1 MASRRFLAFAL
12 SIPCVVALTHCTSF
26 GAGGDDP
33 VVEDASPPRPLND
46 GQVTTDAPVVPSLD
60 AGDSGQLD
68 ARPVGTADYNGAK
81 TTQELPAA
89 PPYAYIPGPPPRFF
103 ALALAGNL
111 AREVTG
117 SSPLPSLDW
126 PVSRRPFAMLK
137 VQNNDAARGSIN
149 GLVTSGLAADDGME
163 IGKQNPSGE
172 TGETNNGTA
181 VAAVRGNVYFAR
193 AARGGAGEVAFKVI
207 DTMTLEISSSAKVLT
222 SPLALTRPFA
232 VSDDELVLLRDD
244 PASPGRV
251 LLHRRPNAG
260 SPFGAAEQRSI
271 DPPLGPTDGILG
283 FQGSSFF
290 AYRVVG
296 GKTIVFL
303 YQPR

>member
-12 SIPCVVALTHCTSF
+12 SIPCLVALTHCTSF

-33 VVEDASPPRPLND
+33 VVEDASPPRPPND

-137 VQNNDAARGSIN
+137 VQNNDATMGAFN
-149 GLVTSGLAADDGME
+149 GLVTSGLANDDAME
-163 IGKQNPSGE
+163 IGKRDPRGE
-172 TGETNNGTA
+172 GADKSNGTA

-193 AARGGAGEVAFKVI
+193 AGRGATGEVAFKVI
-207 DTMTLEISSSAKVLT
+207 DTLTLEISSSVKVLT
-222 SPLALTRPFA
+222 GALPLTRAFA

-244 PASPGRV
+244 PSSPERV
-251 LLHRRPNAG
+251 LLYRRPDAA
-260 SPFGAAEQRSI
+260 SPFGTAEPRRI

-290 AYRVVG
+290 AYRVVA